1 MGELFKSKSQTT
13 QKKELVIMLK
23 PIVIG
28 QGTWKSQLQDARA
41 LLKQW
46 FPEDADAN
54 AVNN

>member
-1 MGELFKSKSQTT
+1 M
-13 QKKELVIMLK
+13 QKKELVILLK

-28 QGTWKSQLQDARA
+28 QDTWKNQLQDARA

-54 AVNN
+54 AASN